1 MMSKLKSLFN
11 LNIAFITCSLL
22 LLQIMVVILSW
33 MIKTIYPDFNG
44 RSLLSGEG
52 VRWFLGNF
60 TNNVASN
67 ILVWIILIGLSWG
80 AIHASHIL
88 RVFKRSHT
96 LSYRERLG
104 FRVVL
109 IEIMIWFI
117 VIVLL
122 SFIPHAAMLSITG
135 QLFPSSFSKSIVPLI
150 AFIAL
155 FSSIT
160 YGLIIGRLRKGNL
173 IIEALSN
180 GIKQIAPY
188 IIIYIILVQLIYSI
202 KFVLLI

>member
-1 MMSKLKSLFN
+1 MSKLKSLFN
-11 LNIAFITCSLL
+11 LNITFITCSLL
-22 LLQIMVVILSW
+22 LFQIMVVILSW
-33 MIKTIYPDFNG
+33 MIKTLYPDFNG

-80 AIHASHIL
+80 SIRASNIL
-88 RVFKRSHT
+88 QVFKRSHT

-109 IEIMIWFI
+109 IEIMIWVI

>member
-1 MMSKLKSLFN
+1 MSKLKSLFN

-33 MIKTIYPDFNG
+33 MIKTIYPEFNG

-80 AIHASHIL
+80 AIRASNIL
-88 RVFKRSHT
+88 QVFKRSHT

-109 IEIMIWFI
+109 IEIMIWFT
-117 VIVLL
+117 VIALL

-160 YGLIIGRLRKGNL
+160 YGLIIGKLRKGNL

-202 KFVLLI
+202 KFVLLL

>member
-11 LNIAFITCSLL
+11 LNITFITCSLL

-88 RVFKRSHT
+88 QVFKRSHT

-109 IEIMIWFI
+109 IEIMIWVI

>member
-1 MMSKLKSLFN
+1 MSKLKSLFN

-33 MIKTIYPDFNG
+33 MIKTIYPEFNG

-88 RVFKRSHT
+88 QVFKRSHT

-150 AFIAL
+150 TFIAL

>member
-1 MMSKLKSLFN
+1 MSKLKSLFN
-11 LNIAFITCSLL
+11 LNITFITCSLL

-88 RVFKRSHT
+88 QVFKRSHT

-109 IEIMIWFI
+109 IEIMIWVI

>member
-33 MIKTIYPDFNG
+33 MIKTIYPEFNG

-80 AIHASHIL
+80 AIRSSNIL
-88 RVFKRSHT
+88 QVFKRSHT

-109 IEIMIWFI
+109 IEIMIWFT
-117 VIVLL
+117 VIALL
-122 SFIPHAAMLSITG
+122 SFIPHAAMLSIAG

-160 YGLIIGRLRKGNL
+160 YGLIIGKLRKGNL

>member
-1 MMSKLKSLFN
+1 MSKLKSLFN

-33 MIKTIYPDFNG
+33 MIKTIYPEFNG

-88 RVFKRSHT
+88 QVFKRSHT

-117 VIVLL
+117 VIALL

>member
-1 MMSKLKSLFN
+1 MSKLKSLFN

-88 RVFKRSHT
+88 QVFKRSHT

-109 IEIMIWFI
+109 IEIMIWFT
-117 VIVLL
+117 VIALL

>member
-11 LNIAFITCSLL
+11 LNITFITCSLL
-22 LLQIMVVILSW
+22 LFQIMVVILSW

-80 AIHASHIL
+80 SIRASNIL
-88 RVFKRSHT
+88 QVFKRSHT

-109 IEIMIWFI
+109 IEVMIWFT
-117 VIVLL
+117 VIALL

>member
-11 LNIAFITCSLL
+11 LNITFITCSLL
-22 LLQIMVVILSW
+22 LFQIMVVILSW

-80 AIHASHIL
+80 SIRASNIL
-88 RVFKRSHT
+88 QVFKRSHT

-109 IEIMIWFI
+109 IEIMIWVI

-188 IIIYIILVQLIYSI
+188 IIIYIILIQLIYSI

>member
-11 LNIAFITCSLL
+11 LNITFITCSLL

-33 MIKTIYPDFNG
+33 MIKTIYPEFNG

-80 AIHASHIL
+80 AIRASNIL
-88 RVFKRSHT
+88 QVFKRSHT

-109 IEIMIWFI
+109 IEIMIWVI

>member
-11 LNIAFITCSLL
+11 LNITFITCSLL
-22 LLQIMVVILSW
+22 LFQIMVVILSW

-80 AIHASHIL
+80 SIRASNIL
-88 RVFKRSHT
+88 QVFKRSHT

-109 IEIMIWFI
+109 IEIMIWGI

-160 YGLIIGRLRKGNL
+160 YGLIIRRLRKGNL

>member
-1 MMSKLKSLFN
+1 MSKLKSLFN

-80 AIHASHIL
+80 AIRASHIL
-88 RVFKRSHT
+88 QVFKRSHT

>member
-1 MMSKLKSLFN
+1 MSKLKSLFN
-11 LNIAFITCSLL
+11 LNITFITCSLL
-22 LLQIMVVILSW
+22 LFQIMVVILSW

-80 AIHASHIL
+80 SIRASNIL
-88 RVFKRSHT
+88 QVFKRSHT

-109 IEIMIWFI
+109 IEIMIWGI

>member
-1 MMSKLKSLFN
+1 MSKLKSLFN

-33 MIKTIYPDFNG
+33 MIKTIYPEFNG

-88 RVFKRSHT
+88 QVFKRSHT

-109 IEIMIWFI
+109 IEVMIWFT
-117 VIVLL
+117 VIALL

>member
-11 LNIAFITCSLL
+11 LNITFITCSLL
-22 LLQIMVVILSW
+22 LFQIMVVILSW

-80 AIHASHIL
+80 AIRASNIL
-88 RVFKRSHT
+88 QVFKRSHT

-109 IEIMIWFI
+109 IEIMIWVI

-160 YGLIIGRLRKGNL
+160 YGLIIRRLRKGNL

>member
-33 MIKTIYPDFNG
+33 MIKTIYPEFNG

-80 AIHASHIL
+80 AIRASNIL
-88 RVFKRSHT
+88 QVFKRSHT

-104 FRVVL
+104 FRIVL

-117 VIVLL
+117 VIILL

>member
-1 MMSKLKSLFN
+1 MSKLKSLFK
-11 LNIAFITCSLL
+11 LNITFTTCSLL

-33 MIKTIYPDFNG
+33 MIKTIYPEFNG

-80 AIHASHIL
+80 AIRASNIL
-88 RVFKRSHT
+88 QVFKRSHT

-104 FRVVL
+104 FRIVL
-109 IEIMIWFI
+109 IEIMIWFT
-117 VIVLL
+117 VIALL

-160 YGLIIGRLRKGNL
+160 YGLIIGRLRNGNL

>member
-1 MMSKLKSLFN
+1 MSKLKSLFN

-33 MIKTIYPDFNG
+33 MIKTIYPEFNG

-88 RVFKRSHT
+88 QVFKRSHT

>member
-1 MMSKLKSLFN
+1 MSKLKSLFN
-11 LNIAFITCSLL
+11 FNITFITCSLL

-33 MIKTIYPDFNG
+33 MIKTIYPEFNG
-44 RSLLSGEG
+44 RSLLSGKG

-60 TNNVASN
+60 TNNIASN

-80 AIHASHIL
+80 AIHASNIL
-88 RVFKRSHT
+88 QVFKRSHT
-96 LSYRERLG
+96 LNYRERLG

-109 IEIMIWFI
+109 VEIMIWFI

-135 QLFPSSFSKSIVPLI
+135 QFFPSSFSKSIVPLI
-150 AFIAL
+150 AFIIL

-160 YGLIIGRLRKGNL
+160 YGLIIGRLRKSSL

>member
-1 MMSKLKSLFN
+1 MSKLKSLFN

-33 MIKTIYPDFNG
+33 MIKTIYPEFNG

-80 AIHASHIL
+80 AIRASNIL
-88 RVFKRSHT
+88 QVFKRSHT

-109 IEIMIWFI
+109 IEIMIWVI